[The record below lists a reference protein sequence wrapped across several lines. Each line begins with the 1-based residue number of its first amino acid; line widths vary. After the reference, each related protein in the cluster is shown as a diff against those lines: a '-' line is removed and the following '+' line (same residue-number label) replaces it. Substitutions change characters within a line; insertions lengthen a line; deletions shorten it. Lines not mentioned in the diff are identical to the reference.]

1 MLNLVSF
8 IIQINNRGQKIPVV
22 IGVSRS
28 RKEESFNPDAPDDV
42 IHSLYNSNFVKLCM
56 KYQNDNIKDRDYV
69 AILAKEIATAHTLIA
84 ALIVQEQHGRH
95 N

>member
-1 MLNLVSF
+1 MLNIVNF
-8 IIQINNRGQKIPVV
+8 IIQTNSRGQKIPVV

-28 RKEESFNPDAPDDV
+28 RKEESFNPDAADDV

-56 KYQNDNIKDRDYV
+56 KYQNDNIKDCNYV
-69 AILAKEIATAHTLIA
+69 ATLAREIATAHTLIA
-84 ALIVQEQHGRH
+84 ALIVQERHGRH